1 MFVLLIPTLLSFLVL
16 AAHFYRGDHLAL
28 TLIACAAPLLL
39 LFRRKWATRLLQAL
53 LIIGALEWLR
63 TTLQI
68 QAIRAEQG
76 RDWQRMAIILGSV
89 AGFTFLSALVY
100 FLPPLR
106 RHYAPAGARADHPTD
121 GHSDTGS
128 TLNTEA
134 RAA

>member
-39 LFRRKWATRLLQAL
+39 LLRRKWATRLLQAL
-53 LIIGALEWLR
+53 LVIGALEWLR

-68 QAIRAEQG
+68 RAIRVEQG

-89 AGFTFLSALVY
+89 AAFTFLSALMY

-106 RHYAPAGARADHPTD
+106 RHYAPGAARA
-121 GHSDTGS
+121 SDPARGTS
-128 TLNTEA
+128 AADSAINAEV